1 MNLPAAIASSNG
13 RPKCLVRLFFLPSY
27 YRESKFLWH
36 SYVLWHKLNLLFFAT
51 ASKREQNSL
60 FFIRIHQLRELEK
73 KTKITSSRKLGDF
86 FKLPSLVYYSIKRKD
101 ASLYFFRLKKFF
113 LVSTFARGLKN
124 FFKLLLLHFR
134 FGTQK
139 TMKNTEEKDF
149 SVCLLFGT
157 NFPRYCIWQSNGTTI
172 LQITEEQQKVFFR
185 RSSSLEWNFFQVYVR
200 K

>member
-1 MNLPAAIASSNG
+1 MKRLVLKSWQEKNPSSPTQESFIMNLPAAIASSNG

-36 SYVLWHKLNLLFFAT
+36 SFVLWHKLNLLFFAT

-60 FFIRIHQLRELEK
+60 FFIRIHQLPELEK

-113 LVSTFARGLKN
+113 FSIDIRERSK
-124 FFKLLLLHFR
+124 KLF
-134 FGTQK
+134 
-139 TMKNTEEKDF
+139 
-149 SVCLLFGT
+149 
-157 NFPRYCIWQSNGTTI
+157 
-172 LQITEEQQKVFFR
+172 
-185 RSSSLEWNFFQVYVR
+185 
-200 K
+200 